1 MRIDCLL
8 YKIDYIFQKERTEM
22 GSAVVIA
29 YGTKSPFKV
38 LVCWFAFACRPK
50 VEVAVSQRHACIS
63 PRKETHHRFNVPAV
77 KTGLLLNDALRFGEF
92 ALRSCFENLP
102 EHAFSKKRFY
112 KFYA

>member
-1 MRIDCLL
+1 
-8 YKIDYIFQKERTEM
+8 M
-22 GSAVVIA
+22 GSPVVVA
-29 YGTKSPFKV
+29 YGTESPFKV

-77 KTGLLLNDALRFGEF
+77 KTGLLLHDALRFGEF
-92 ALRSCFENLP
+92 PLRSCFEYFIK
-102 EHAFSKKRFY
+102 HSFSEKHFY

>member
-1 MRIDCLL
+1 
-8 YKIDYIFQKERTEM
+8 M
-22 GSAVVIA
+22 GSPVVVA
-29 YGTKSPFKV
+29 YGTESPFKV

-63 PRKETHHRFNVPAV
+63 PRKKTHHRFNILAV
-77 KTGLLLNDALRFGEF
+77 KSGLLLNDALRFGEF

-102 EHAFSKKRFY
+102 EHAFSEKRFY